1 MVWARRIEP
10 PTSIALVVVNQKEAP
25 HLLWGSP
32 AHQNVS
38 QHLHFSFRSIAE
50 AQSID
55 DADIFAADG
64 YAPEALSGGAWH
76 ALTMRTSQ

>member
-10 PTSIALVVVNQKEAP
+10 PTSIALVVVNQKAP

-38 QHLHFSFRSIAE
+38 QNLHFRFQSIAE

-64 YAPEALSGGAWH
+64 YAPEALAGGAWQ